1 MTIRN
6 LNEYRNFFGEI
17 VYIYVHIPIHYF
29 YMSYT
34 LLLHYFT
41 VYIYTWYYYMCFP
54 RVQFDSFDFGFHHSF
69 FGH

>member
-6 LNEYRNFFGEI
+6 LNEYRNLFSEI

-29 YMSYT
+29 YMSYI

-41 VYIYTWYYYMCFP
+41 VYIYICIDMVLLYVFP
-54 RVQFDSFDFGFHHSF
+54 KGAVRLI
-69 FGH
+69 